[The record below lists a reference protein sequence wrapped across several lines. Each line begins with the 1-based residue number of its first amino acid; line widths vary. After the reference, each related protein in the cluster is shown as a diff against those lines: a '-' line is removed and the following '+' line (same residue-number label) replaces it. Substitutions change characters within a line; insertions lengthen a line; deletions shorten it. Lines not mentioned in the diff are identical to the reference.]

1 MADHPNTH
9 KPTRKSRSRLAPQKS
24 RKKLTE
30 TAKRKKKAALP
41 KKGPLKKVR
50 RKLGKPVRFFKKLF
64 GKDKDKK
71 KK

>member
-1 MADHPNTH
+1 MPRE
-9 KPTRKSRSRLAPQKS
+9 PIERKSRTRLAPQKS

-30 TAKRKKKAALP
+30 TAKRKKKKAPLP

-50 RKLGKPVRFFKKLF
+50 RKLGKPIRFIKKLLK